1 MNRQQNLILS
11 AAVAAAFGATA
22 MSAHAGVASA
32 LPAKI
37 ATAALKNN
45 AQQFK
50 GNQLTYSTQVPLSAL
65 TIYYVYVKLL
75 TGTVTQA
82 PTAALF
88 SSNNATLQAALQGA
102 TGALSSDST
111 FAVYTLAA
119 TA

>member
-1 MNRQQNLILS
+1 MTRQRNLILS

-50 GNQLTYSTQVPLSAL
+50 GNQLTYSTQVPLSYN
-65 TIYYVYVKLL
+65 TVYYVYVKLL
-75 TGTVTQA
+75 TGTFTIAFVSLCNAQIESFDIF
-82 PTAALF
+82 AL
-88 SSNNATLQAALQGA
+88 G
-102 TGALSSDST
+102 
-111 FAVYTLAA
+111 
-119 TA
+119 